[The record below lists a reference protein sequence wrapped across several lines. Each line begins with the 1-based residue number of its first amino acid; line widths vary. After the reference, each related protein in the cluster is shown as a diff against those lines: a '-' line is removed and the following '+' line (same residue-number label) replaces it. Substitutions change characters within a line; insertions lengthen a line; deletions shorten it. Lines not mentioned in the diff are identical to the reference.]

1 MKAQTFLGR
10 YRAERLLGEGG
21 MGRVYLGQQVDNGR
35 QVVIKVMHDC
45 FATDHRFR
53 QAFEREMR
61 LMMRFHHPNAVELYD
76 AAVGDRGTPCIVME
90 YIPGVTLNQLVEQN
104 GRLAPLR
111 VGMLLGQ
118 LGQVLQAAHDNGII
132 HRDLS
137 PVNVMVMDPDTDA
150 EFVKVM
156 DFGLARMG
164 AGPYIP
170 LEKLTGEG
178 ASIGGG
184 TPDFVPPEQVRG
196 EEVDYRGDLYAVGV
210 LLYKM
215 LTGYLPFEAAR
226 TTEEILA
233 AHLKTPPPRFADVG
247 LGQEVPAA
255 VEAVV
260 MACLA
265 KFPEQRP
272 QSAIELAYRYEK
284 ALGHKIIHGPVAEG
298 TMLPATATQE
308 RLDPRTVMDHL
319 EAWMPEPIAIVKL
332 RGFAEDLGGE
342 FLESEPG
349 LIRFRLPDPTVV
361 IPAPRGLFSVL
372 QFAKRSQAMAE
383 HILVELRLAK
393 KETTTQNVLDMTVMM
408 TPEEKPNRVDD
419 PSWRTGCQGICRDLR
434 AYFMSR

>member
-1 MKAQTFLGR
+1 
-10 YRAERLLGEGG
+10 
-21 MGRVYLGQQVDNGR
+21 
-35 QVVIKVMHDC
+35 
-45 FATDHRFR
+45 
-53 QAFEREMR
+53 
-61 LMMRFHHPNAVELYD
+61 
-76 AAVGDRGTPCIVME
+76 
-90 YIPGVTLNQLVEQN
+90 
-104 GRLAPLR
+104 
-111 VGMLLGQ
+111 
-118 LGQVLQAAHDNGII
+118 
-132 HRDLS
+132 
-137 PVNVMVMDPDTDA
+137 
-150 EFVKVM
+150 
-156 DFGLARMG
+156 
-164 AGPYIP
+164 
-170 LEKLTGEG
+170 
-178 ASIGGG
+178 
-184 TPDFVPPEQVRG
+184 
-196 EEVDYRGDLYAVGV
+196 
-210 LLYKM
+210 
-215 LTGYLPFEAAR
+215 
-226 TTEEILA
+226 
-233 AHLKTPPPRFADVG
+233 
-247 LGQEVPAA
+247 
-255 VEAVV
+255 